1 MNLLWFEKY
10 RPKKIS
16 ELLIVKKDL
25 DTVKKW
31 MKNFNNKVK
40 GTPNCLFLHGPPG
53 IGKTSL
59 ANVILTE
66 NGYDVCEFN
75 ASEVRN
81 QKQVKEQINEIN
93 GNVNVLDFMNFKKK
107 KMGIIMDEIDGMSS
121 NDRGGLSELI
131 EIIFQKTPLKKD
143 NNIPSGSPF
152 ICISNTI
159 DKKIKTLMNKS
170 VCVKLSLPGK
180 LMSINLCRKILKSE
194 LENKYSSV
202 DDKVLINIVNYSQN
216 DIRRLVNLLEFL
228 FFDKESDIKLIC
240 ENIEEKLAQFSKKNL
255 VIDPY
260 KSCDLLLN
268 QYQETN
274 KAIDIWDNDR
284 VIINSLLIENVANYV
299 FKNRKNELTE
309 KIETLREIYEWTSNG
324 DILDKFLLVSQEY
337 SISNYI
343 GYIRCVFTNYKIS
356 KLTKFYANK
365 YNNLNYSTIINKG
378 SFEYLSFKQ
387 DLQYNHMILN
397 FPREVFIN
405 KLADLFVLL
414 MCNRFDIFLEICKKY
429 KFNGDDITKRILK
442 ISQFG
447 DIVSIVLKKKL
458 KKIKN

>member
-1 MNLLWFEKY
+1 MNLLWFEKH

-25 DTVKKW
+25 DAVQKW
-31 MKNFNNKVK
+31 IKNFNNKVK

-59 ANVILTE
+59 ANIILTE

-81 QKQVKEQINEIN
+81 QKQIKEQINEIN

-121 NDRGGLSELI
+121 NDRGGLGELI
-131 EIIFQKTPLKKD
+131 DIIFEKTPLKKD

-152 ICISNTI
+152 VCISNTI

-170 VCVKLSLPGK
+170 VCIKLSLPSK
-180 LMSINLCRKILKSE
+180 LMMINLCRKILKIE
-194 LENKYSSV
+194 LQNKYT
-202 DDKVLINIVNYSQN
+202 DIDEKVLINIINYSQN

-228 FFDKESDIKLIC
+228 FFDKEADIKIIC
-240 ENIEEKLAQFSKKNL
+240 ENIDEKLNQFSKKNL

-268 QYQETN
+268 QYQETS

-284 VIINSLLIENVANYV
+284 VIINSLLIENVASYV
-299 FKNRKNELTE
+299 FKNRKNELAE
-309 KIETLREIYEWTSNG
+309 KVETLREIYEWTSVG

-387 DLQYNHMILN
+387 DLQYNHLILN
-397 FPREVFIN
+397 FPRVVAIN

-429 KFNGDDITKRILK
+429 KLNGDDITKRILK

-447 DIVSIVLKKKL
+447 EIVSIVLKKKL